1 MKSIKKK
8 ICLLSLST
16 IALSSIC
23 VISSSCAS
31 SGSPMGEP
39 IGLYKY
45 SQRRS
50 NVVRSNVKV
59 KDASPSKDRSKK
71 KRY

>member
-1 MKSIKKK
+1 
-8 ICLLSLST
+8 
-16 IALSSIC
+16 
-23 VISSSCAS
+23 
-31 SGSPMGEP
+31 MGEP